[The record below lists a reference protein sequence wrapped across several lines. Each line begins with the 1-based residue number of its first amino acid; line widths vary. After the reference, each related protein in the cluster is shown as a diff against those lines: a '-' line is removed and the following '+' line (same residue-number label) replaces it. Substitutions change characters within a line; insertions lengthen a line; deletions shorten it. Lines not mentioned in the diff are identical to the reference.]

1 MYHMYLYIHTH
12 VAFLGVQRNG
22 ICWWLLARWRPRV
35 SIHELRWLATHWKSP
50 KVDMPCGNPT
60 PPK

>member
-22 ICWWLLARWRPRV
+22 ICWYHLVVPGANWMLVAPCAMATPG
-35 SIHELRWLATHWKSP
+35 IHP
-50 KVDMPCGNPT
+50 
-60 PPK
+60 